1 MLSKLSYAVLAS
13 VLLMSSAA
21 HADEAACK
29 VLRDAGKGARNLNI
43 KVTGYDFSNDTPD
56 IYGSGKEVCTRV
68 RDETVNGQPA
78 TLYTQ
83 DFTAPAGST
92 HAQLW
97 VSKATGMLVRA
108 EEDGDVKGKGRG
120 HLSMIGK

>member
-1 MLSKLSYAVLAS
+1 MLSKLSCAVLAAG
-13 VLLMSSAA
+13 LLMSSVA
-21 HADEAACK
+21 HADDAACE
-29 VLRDAGKGARNLNI
+29 VLRNAGEGAKNLNI
-43 KVTGYDFSNDTPD
+43 RVTGYNFSNDTPD

-68 RDETVNGQPA
+68 RDEIVNGQPA

>member
-1 MLSKLSYAVLAS
+1 MLSKSSCTVLAA
-13 VLLMSSAA
+13 VLLMSSAV

-29 VLRDAGKGARNLNI
+29 VLRNASKGARNLNI
-43 KVTGYDFSNDTPD
+43 QVTGYNFSNDTPD

-68 RDETVNGQPA
+68 RDEAVNGQPA

-108 EEDGDVKGKGRG
+108 EEDGDVKGKGHG
-120 HLSMIGK
+120 HLSMIAK